1 MIMSKYILAF
11 LLCLICSIFVFYT
24 PASALDP
31 TGSDFSYNE
40 NTVKYSYATNVNS
53 DFLDFTL
60 HFDTLRD
67 NAILNNYLN
76 QYNVGYDDYKMIV
89 YTSSSLSVFYLSDD
103 NATLQLYNN
112 GNGTFKLQPS
122 SGKIFHVAMTS
133 PTSGG
138 TTYQGWYDN
147 LPYSNMPPIIRSL
160 PWYCYFL
167 DCEFITQTQTFEPI
181 PDFVD
186 EYDFYKN
193 DNLMRMIFQ
202 ARATTQSRLMGSYYK
217 TANYTF
223 TLTYLDENGNTIDIP
238 CQWYRSY
245 MPKVLGVLKVE
256 EVQENSGVYDWYYKI
271 DRKDVYSQYYFSC
284 LQIYS
289 YSDGANLILVAPGDS
304 GTVPPDLN
312 DFVPLPAL
320 YNYHYQ
326 GLWQSAEL
334 PYISLR
340 QVMNYLTANNYNYTF
355 NDLYKGQFV
364 GTFYYA
370 NTNTIAY
377 QNTVDWSEYID
388 SGIVPP
394 FDTDDYSLIDPYP
407 WVDVPPPTVDPIT
420 APTPTYPVNY
430 PSELSISNYTLPEYT
445 PDSSVLEDIG
455 YFFGIFLSDPHIMI
469 MIYMLMGLYVCY
481 VFLWG

>member
-1 MIMSKYILAF
+1 MSKYILAF
-11 LLCLICSIFVFYT
+11 LLCLTCSIFVFYT

-40 NTVKYSYATNVNS
+40 NTVKYSYATSVNP

-60 HFDTLRD
+60 YFDTLRQ
-67 NAILNNYLN
+67 NAVLNSYLN
-76 QYNVGYDDYKMIV
+76 QYNVGYDDYKMVV
-89 YTSSSLSVFYLSDD
+89 YTSSTLSVYYLSDD
-103 NATLQLYNN
+103 SASIQLYNN
-112 GNGTFKLQPS
+112 GNGTFKLIPS
-122 SGKIFHVAMTS
+122 SGKIFCVAMTS
-133 PTSGG
+133 PRSGG
-138 TTYQGWYDN
+138 TIYQGWYND
-147 LPYSNMPPIIRSL
+147 LPYANMTPVIRSS

-167 DCEFITQTQTFEPI
+167 DCEFITQSQTFNPI

-202 ARATTQSRLMGSYYK
+202 ARATTQSQLIGSYYK

-223 TLTYLDENGNTIDIP
+223 TLTFLDENHNTIDIP

-245 MPKVLGVLKVE
+245 MPKVNGVLKVE
-256 EVQENSGVYDWYYKI
+256 EKQEGSGVYDWYYKI

-284 LQIYS
+284 LQFYN
-289 YSDGANLILVAPGDS
+289 YSDGANIILIAPSDS
-304 GTVPPDLN
+304 DTVPPDLN
-312 DFVPLPAL
+312 NFVPLPAI

-326 GLWQSAEL
+326 GLWQLAEL

-340 QVMNYLTANNYNYTF
+340 QVMTYLTANNYNYTY
-355 NDLYKGQFV
+355 NDLYKGSFV
-364 GTFYYA
+364 GTFYFA
-370 NTNTIAY
+370 NSNTIAY
-377 QNTVDWSEYID
+377 QGTLDWSEYID

-394 FDTDDYSLIDPYP
+394 YDTDDYSLIDPYP
-407 WVDVPPPTVDPIT
+407 WIDGERPPTVDPIV

-430 PSELSISNYTLPEYT
+430 PSELTISNYTLPDYT
-445 PDSSVLEDIG
+445 PDSTVLEDIG
-455 YFFGIFLSDPHIMI
+455 YFFGIFLSDTHIMI
-469 MIYMLMGLYVCY
+469 MLYVLMGLYVCY